1 VIINQITGAY
11 YNIMSSA
18 WERSRRIPWC
28 YLDQTPAAAGESI
41 NYEAQRE
48 RILSTL
54 ARERAVAEEEYV
66 AVLREK
72 KLANESDGSRSNDS
86 ATATTKVNQQ
96 EQQPSSDIL
105 GKLLSWNTA
114 IPYSTA
120 ELIRQTAFG
129 VCMGSITG
137 AVFGFMDGIKH
148 AGESDVLKKASNAAK
163 GKFILQGT
171 SRAGFIFGGFF
182 GGFHM
187 TKYGIRVL
195 ADPGDY
201 AEIALAGSL
210 SMGVMALRPIT
221 RASLPYAAMLIA
233 MDTFHIYF
241 NKP

>member
-1 VIINQITGAY
+1 
-11 YNIMSSA
+11 MSSA
-18 WERSRRIPWC
+18 WERSRRIPWS
-28 YLDQTPAAAGESI
+28 YLDQTPASAGESI

-48 RILSTL
+48 RILSSL
-54 ARERAVAEEEYV
+54 ARERAIAEQEYV
-66 AVLREK
+66 AMLREK
-72 KLANESDGSRSNDS
+72 KLADGNTSDESAT
-86 ATATTKVNQQ
+86 ATATTKVDHQ
-96 EQQPSSDIL
+96 EQQPSSNIYT
-105 GKLLSWNTA
+105 KLTSWNTA

-137 AVFGFMDGIKH
+137 AVFGFMDGIKQ
-148 AGESDVLKKASNAAK
+148 AGESDVLKNASNAAR

-201 AEIALAGSL
+201 AEIAVAGSL
-210 SMGVMALRPIT
+210 SMGLMAYKPVT
-221 RASLPYAAMLIA
+221 RASIPYAAMLIA
-233 MDTFHIYF
+233 MDTFHTYF

>member
-1 VIINQITGAY
+1 
-11 YNIMSSA
+11 MSSA
-18 WERSRRIPWC
+18 WERSRRIPWS

-54 ARERAVAEEEYV
+54 ARDRAIAEQEYV
-66 AVLREK
+66 ALLREK
-72 KLANESDGSRSNDS
+72 KKLADGSGGNSSNDS
-86 ATATTKVNQQ
+86 ATTTTKVNQQ
-96 EQQPSSDIL
+96 EQQPSSNIL
-105 GKLLSWNTA
+105 SKLISWNTA

-171 SRAGFIFGGFF
+171 SRAGFMFGGFF

-187 TKYGIRVL
+187 TKYGIHVL